1 MSDLKFA
8 ADGATR
14 RYDLMNERSIISG
27 VSTSRMELVAHIGP
41 YDLLWDEL
49 NECYTVV
56 KEDSGP
62 GSLSYNFTDY
72 RIKGANLEATDDDV
86 ILDPYHMG
94 LLYLAH
100 EHCGYQPKDDN

>member
-1 MSDLKFA
+1 MTDLKFA

-14 RYDLMNERSIISG
+14 RYDLMNGRSIVCG
-27 VSTSRMELVAHIGP
+27 VSPSSMEFVAHIGP
-41 YDLLWDEL
+41 YDLHWDKF

-72 RIKGANLEATDDDV
+72 HIKGANLEATDKDV

-94 LLYLAH
+94 LLYLTH
-100 EHCGYQPKDDN
+100 EHYGYRPTDEK